1 MPETLAVLKCAYN
14 VEEEFQDT
22 VVENDASQPDDSNAV
37 EMSQSTLRK
46 DEASSDFSKFSITS
60 QHHGN
65 IGMNKCSSS
74 GIDHWRG
81 PPDPRKP
88 GKTVPNKGHYAKKMM
103 TLQREVRDLRM
114 MRQTIQFRRYLEQ
127 EIINARFHSIGDSS
141 DETGETGRP
150 G

>member
-1 MPETLAVLKCAYN
+1 MATLGRTN
-14 VEEEFQDT
+14 VHPQ
-22 VVENDASQPDDSNAV
+22 V
-37 EMSQSTLRK
+37 ST
-46 DEASSDFSKFSITS
+46 T
-60 QHHGN
+60 G
-65 IGMNKCSSS
+65 G
-74 GIDHWRG
+74 G

-114 MRQTIQFRRYLEQ
+114 MRQTIQFRRYHEQ
-127 EIINARFHSIGDSS
+127 EIVSDKFHSIGDSS